1 MGFSVEELELLRV
14 HNPNVGD
21 IAPKYR
27 KDTQYIYGIKVSPVR
42 GGGGQQKKR
51 LRNTDSEVSILMWRK
66 ERQF

>member
-1 MGFSVEELELLRV
+1 MTLHSLFSLMGFSVEELELLRV

-42 GGGGQQKKR
+42 GGGGATEKKA
-51 LRNTDSEVSILMWRK
+51 EK
-66 ERQF
+66 H